1 MGIRNSRRFIG
12 DKLVRVVKPHKILDL
27 KHGPLIAVRLWTVT
41 RKTLG
46 GIQTNLD
53 AQAFDTS
60 GNLIEGLYAV
70 GEAAGFGGGAHGYNA
85 LEGTFLGQCV
95 FTGRTA
101 GRAIARVL

>member
-1 MGIRNSRRFIG
+1 MTP
-12 DKLVRVVKPHKILDL
+12 DT
-27 KHGPLIAVRLWTVT
+27 VRLLPFGSG
-41 RKTLG
+41 RPPAKTLG

-53 AQAFDTS
+53 AQAFATT
-60 GNLIEGLYAV
+60 GNLLEGLYAV
-70 GEAAGFGGGAHGYNA
+70 GEAAGFGGGVAHGYNT